1 MGKKIEL
8 LAGHWTLA
16 GECYP
21 MGPTEVSPFSL
32 RDRAEAAAAAG
43 YTGMGLVHDDLMAN
57 VARMGLSGI
66 KQVLAD
72 NGIVHVELEFVGD
85 WFETGEKKAASDR
98 VKGHLLEAAATLG
111 ARDVKIAPEMW
122 TDVIDIPKVTAAFAH
137 ICQDAKAVGT
147 TIAME
152 MLPMTNVRTLKVAT
166 EIVRNAG
173 QDNGGLCIDIW
184 HVVRGGQ
191 SFDDVR
197 RLPVNFL
204 KSVELNDAN
213 AGMVG
218 TQWNDTL
225 HHRVLCG
232 EGVFDVRNFIEVIQ
246 ATGFRG
252 VYGVEIL
259 SEAHR
264 RLPLREQAKRS
275 FDSTMAQ
282 FQTAR

>member
-1 MGKKIEL
+1 MGKTIEL

-32 RDRAEAAAAAG
+32 RERAEAASVAG
-43 YTGMGLVHDDLMAN
+43 YTGMGLVHDDLMAS
-57 VARMGLSGI
+57 VARMGLAGI
-66 KQVLAD
+66 KQVLTD
-72 NGIVHVELEFVGD
+72 NGIAHIELEFIGD

-111 ARDVKIAPEMW
+111 ARDIKIAPQMW
-122 TDVIDIPKVTAAFAH
+122 TDVIDIPRFAAAFARV
-137 ICQDAKAVGT
+137 CEDAKAIGT
-147 TIAME
+147 NIAME

-166 EIVRNAG
+166 EIVRQAR

-197 RLPVNFL
+197 KLPVSYL

-213 AGMVG
+213 AEMVG
-218 TQWNDTL
+218 SQWNDTL

-232 EGVFDVRNFIEVIQ
+232 EGVFDVRGFIKAIQ
-246 ATGFRG
+246 ATGFTG

-259 SEAHR
+259 SQTHR
-264 RLPLREQAKRS
+264 KLPLREQAKRS
-275 FDSTMAQ
+275 FDSTMAH
-282 FQTAR
+282 FQAAR